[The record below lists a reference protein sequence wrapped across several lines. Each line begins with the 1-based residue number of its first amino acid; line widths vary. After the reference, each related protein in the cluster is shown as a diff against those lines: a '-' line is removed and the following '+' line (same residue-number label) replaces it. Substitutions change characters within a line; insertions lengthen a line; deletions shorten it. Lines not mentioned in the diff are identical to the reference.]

1 MKKERFDGHRYQN
14 GKKTRNNNFF
24 KKSKEAKSDGKMREL
39 NRHQEDAKNATLLVH
54 LKGIIWMEEML
65 NKNNGP
71 NLD

>member
-1 MKKERFDGHRYQN
+1 
-14 GKKTRNNNFF
+14 
-24 KKSKEAKSDGKMREL
+24 MREL
-39 NRHQEDAKNATLLVH
+39 NRHQENTKNATLLVH